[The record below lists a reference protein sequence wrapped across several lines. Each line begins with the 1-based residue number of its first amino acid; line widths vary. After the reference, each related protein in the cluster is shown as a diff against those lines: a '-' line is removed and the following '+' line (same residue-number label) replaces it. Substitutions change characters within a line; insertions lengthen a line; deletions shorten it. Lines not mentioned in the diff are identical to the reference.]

1 MQAATW
7 FNLIVGLTIS
17 GIVCAGAIAF
27 LRPFWRKYALAQP
40 NTRSSHRVPTPQGG
54 GIAVLV
60 GIFCALAASPLL
72 GISIAF
78 YPVLTSAIILGIVGA
93 VDDLR
98 TLQAAPRLL
107 LQIFATVLVVA
118 SLPDN
123 FHVFHAIPKWSERIL
138 IAVGLIWFV
147 NLFNFMDGLDWLT
160 VSESVPLSAT
170 LAGFGAMGALPPDAA
185 YLAAAICGATIGFA
199 PFNRPIARLFL
210 GDVGSLPLGLFLGW
224 LLIRLGE
231 HHLTAALL
239 LPLYYLSD
247 ATITLVQRAVRREP
261 LTEPH
266 RAHFYQ
272 RAVDRGRPVVTVIA
286 EVGILNLFLASLATC
301 TLLIE
306 TTTFQIVALLLGCM
320 ATGVLLRRFSCRT
333 SQNS

>member
-98 TLQAAPRLL
+98 ALPAAPRLL
-107 LQIFATVLVVA
+107 L
-118 SLPDN
+118 
-123 FHVFHAIPKWSERIL
+123 
-138 IAVGLIWFV
+138 
-147 NLFNFMDGLDWLT
+147 
-160 VSESVPLSAT
+160 
-170 LAGFGAMGALPPDAA
+170 
-185 YLAAAICGATIGFA
+185 
-199 PFNRPIARLFL
+199 
-210 GDVGSLPLGLFLGW
+210 
-224 LLIRLGE
+224 
-231 HHLTAALL
+231 
-239 LPLYYLSD
+239 
-247 ATITLVQRAVRREP
+247 
-261 LTEPH
+261 
-266 RAHFYQ
+266 
-272 RAVDRGRPVVTVIA
+272 
-286 EVGILNLFLASLATC
+286 
-301 TLLIE
+301 
-306 TTTFQIVALLLGCM
+306 
-320 ATGVLLRRFSCRT
+320 
-333 SQNS
+333 

>member
-1 MQAATW
+1 LSRSGQNSRYFDACTFDQKRATIRQRQN
-7 FNLIVGLTIS
+7 F
-17 GIVCAGAIAF
+17 
-27 LRPFWRKYALAQP
+27 
-40 NTRSSHRVPTPQGG
+40 
-54 GIAVLV
+54 VLDAR
-60 GIFCALAASPLL
+60 GR
-72 GISIAF
+72 
-78 YPVLTSAIILGIVGA
+78 Y
-93 VDDLR
+93 
-98 TLQAAPRLL
+98 RLL
-107 LQIFATVLVVA
+107 LQVFATAIVVA
-118 SLPDN
+118 SLPDH
-123 FHVFHAIPKWSERIL
+123 FHVFHIVPKWSERIL
-138 IAVGLIWFV
+138 IAVGLMWFV

-185 YLAAAICGATIGFA
+185 YLAAATCGATIGFA

-210 GDVGSLPLGLFLGW
+210 GDVGSLPLGLLLGW

-247 ATITLVQRAVRREP
+247 ATMTLIQRAVRRER

-266 RAHFYQ
+266 RSHFYQ
-272 RAVDRGRPVVTVIA
+272 RAVDCGRPVMAVIT

-301 TLLIE
+301 TLFIE
-306 TTTFQIVALLLGCM
+306 TKTFQVVALLLGCM

-333 SQNS
+333 RHNS